1 MDPGRFFASS
11 RVLIVAGKGGVGKT
25 VSAATIASAASRT
38 GRSVLLVEVAGRS
51 ASAPIFGVEPQGYE
65 QVIAVHEAAEG
76 DPPRGRIALRS
87 ITPDQALVEWLAAH
101 GFKGLVTRMASSGV
115 LEVVATAT
123 PGIKDLLV
131 LGRIKALESEGDFD
145 LIVVDAPAAGHA
157 LGFLRSPT
165 GVRDAARSG
174 TIHRQAVE
182 VLDLI
187 SDPTRCQVVLVTIPE
202 ETPVNELIETSF
214 AVEDEVGVRLGPVVV
229 NSVLPAL
236 TGLDADLATLD
247 VTDAERTALQTAAD
261 FRAGR
266 AALQDEQL
274 ARLGTD
280 LPLDQL
286 RLPQLFG
293 TTIGTDELTILAD
306 ALLAGIE
313 ALPEADS

>member
-1 MDPGRFFASS
+1 M
-11 RVLIVAGKGGVGKT
+11 AGKGGVGKT
-25 VSAATIASAASRT
+25 VSAATIASAASRS

-65 QVIAVHEAAEG
+65 QVTAVDETEQD
-76 DPPRGRIALRS
+76 DPPRGRIVLQS
-87 ITPDQALVEWLAAH
+87 ITPDQALMEWLTTH
-101 GFKGLVTRMASSGV
+101 GFKGIVTRMASSGI

-131 LGRIKALESEGDFD
+131 LGRIKAFESEGSFD

-157 LGFLRSPT
+157 LGFLRSPA
-165 GVRDAARSG
+165 GVRDAARTG

-182 VLDLI
+182 VLNLI

-214 AVEDEVGVRLGPVVV
+214 AIEDEMGVRLGPVVV
-229 NSVLPAL
+229 NSVLPTLA
-236 TGLDADLATLD
+236 GLDADLVSLD
-247 VTDAERTALQTAAD
+247 VSDAERNALQTAVT

-274 ARLGTD
+274 TRLGAE
-280 LPLDQL
+280 LPLDQF
-286 RLPQLFG
+286 RLPQLFS
-293 TTIGTDELTILAD
+293 TTIGPDELAVLTE
-306 ALLAGIE
+306 ALLAEIE
-313 ALPEADS
+313 ALPEVES